1 MITEIDTSADS
12 LNLINLLVSTVALI
26 GGLSTLVIW
35 FRRWLRAQVAD
46 SVKAIKKEV
55 EVNDGRSLKDVVVRL
70 ELMLNEHLKNHERSE
85 RARRGWFG

>member
-26 GGLSTLVIW
+26 GGLSTLIIW
-35 FRRWLRAQVAD
+35 FRRWLRAQVSEPIRD
-46 SVKAIKKEV
+46 IKKEV
-55 EVNDGRSLKDVVVRL
+55 QVDDGKSLKDVVVRL
-70 ELMLNEHLKNHERSE
+70 ELMLNEHLRNHERSE